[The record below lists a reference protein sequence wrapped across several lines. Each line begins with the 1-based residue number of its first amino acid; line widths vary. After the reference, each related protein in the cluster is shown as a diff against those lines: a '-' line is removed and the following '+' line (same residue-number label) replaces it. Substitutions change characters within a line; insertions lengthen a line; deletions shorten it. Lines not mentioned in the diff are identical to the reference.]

1 MADLLHFDLKF
12 ALETDVLWW
21 RFYYKIEANRSEK
34 EVPRV
39 TFPFLK
45 KLVVIT
51 NISEKCLNFLS
62 PSLFTLC
69 WQCHRFLSKMY
80 GRWRT
85 QQLSWWRQLQV
96 AVDIPGQ
103 NQRIVSRN
111 DIYEK
116 NDNLGFLELIAT
128 IREINNGESFSLLQ
142 EGVAGTADAL
152 IASGMNAMV
161 DSVTNVKNLKEF
173 S

>member
-1 MADLLHFDLKF
+1 M
-12 ALETDVLWW
+12 
-21 RFYYKIEANRSEK
+21 
-34 EVPRV
+34 
-39 TFPFLK
+39 
-45 KLVVIT
+45 
-51 NISEKCLNFLS
+51 
-62 PSLFTLC
+62 
-69 WQCHRFLSKMY
+69 
-80 GRWRT
+80 
-85 QQLSWWRQLQV
+85 
-96 AVDIPGQ
+96 DIPGQ
-103 NQRIVSRN
+103 NPRIVSRN